1 MQSSL
6 AYLADLYQEKGDL
19 HYEGEGV
26 TQLAHAWQCGQLA
39 KAEGASPQLQ
49 LAVWLHDIGHLLS
62 KKEGTPT
69 TYGHDDRHE
78 HVGGNY
84 LANIFSE
91 EVSQPVLMHVLAKR
105 YLVTT
110 YPDYR
115 QSLSAD
121 SIRSLELQGGEM
133 SENECSQFIGR
144 PFAKDAMSLRRW
156 DDIAK
161 NPDLK
166 MPLKADVISE
176 LLKLAKECQ

>member
-1 MQSSL
+1 MQSSV

-49 LAVWLHDIGHLLS
+49 LAAWLHDIGHLLS
-62 KKEGTPT
+62 KKEGAPT

-84 LANIFSE
+84 LLNIFSE

-121 SIRSLELQGGEM
+121 SIRSLELQGGDM

>member
-1 MQSSL
+1 VQSSV

-49 LAVWLHDIGHLLS
+49 LAAWLHDIGHLLS

-84 LANIFSE
+84 LLNIFSE

-105 YLVTT
+105 YLVTI

-121 SIRSLELQGGEM
+121 SIRSLELQGGDM

>member
-1 MQSSL
+1 MPL
-6 AYLADLYQEKGDL
+6 FTCALADLFQEKGDL
-19 HYEGEGV
+19 FYDGEEIS
-26 TQLAHAWQCGQLA
+26 QLAHAWQCGQLA
-39 KAEGASPQLQ
+39 KAGGAGPKLQ
-49 LAVWLHDIGHLLS
+49 LAAWLHDIGHLLS

-84 LANIFSE
+84 LLSMFSE

-115 QSLSAD
+115 KALSTD
-121 SIRSLELQGGEM
+121 SIRSLELQGGAM
-133 SENECSQFIGR
+133 SENECSQFIAL
-144 PFAKDAMSLRRW
+144 PFAKDAVSLRRW

-166 MPLKADVISE
+166 MPAKADAIAE
-176 LLKLAKECQ
+176 LLNLAEECQ

>member
-1 MQSSL
+1 MQSSV

-49 LAVWLHDIGHLLS
+49 LAAWLHDIGHLLS

-84 LANIFSE
+84 LLNIFSE
-91 EVSQPVLMHVLAKR
+91 QVSQPVLMHVLAKR

-121 SIRSLELQGGEM
+121 SIRSLELQGGDM
-133 SENECSQFIGR
+133 SENECSQFIEH
-144 PFAKDAMSLRRW
+144 PFAKDAVSLRRW

-166 MPLKADVISE
+166 MPLKADVIVE